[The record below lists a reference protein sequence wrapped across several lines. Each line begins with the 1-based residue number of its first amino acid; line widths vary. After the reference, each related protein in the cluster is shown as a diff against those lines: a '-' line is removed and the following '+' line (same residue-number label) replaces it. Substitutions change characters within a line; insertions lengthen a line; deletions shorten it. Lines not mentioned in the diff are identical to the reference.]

1 MATVPPCRA
10 AGEEGWVI
18 CGGHRAQISGSQSV
32 VWELLGIPKIFSR
45 RLQGFNYF
53 KKIFVYL
60 AAPGLSRDTWD
71 LQSSLRH
78 AESLIVACK
87 LLVTACGI

>member
-53 KKIFVYL
+53 KKNLFIWLHQV
-60 AAPGLSRDTWD
+60 
-71 LQSSLRH
+71 
-78 AESLIVACK
+78 
-87 LLVTACGI
+87 LVTTRWIFSLHYGTQNL